1 MSVRILIADDH
12 GIVRQGLRMYLQ
24 FDPEL
29 EIVGEAS
36 NGKEA
41 LDLAGNL
48 KPDIVLIRAAFAG
61 QVQLSRQVALRMVA
75 EHEESQLLESLTER
89 ETEVLRLVAQGHS
102 NKEIAQSLV
111 ISEKTVK
118 SHVGNI
124 LSKLGAASRTQAALI
139 AVRSGITKL
148 AEK

>member
-1 MSVRILIADDH
+1 
-12 GIVRQGLRMYLQ
+12 
-24 FDPEL
+24 
-29 EIVGEAS
+29 
-36 NGKEA
+36 
-41 LDLAGNL
+41 
-48 KPDIVLIRAAFAG
+48 
-61 QVQLSRQVALRMVA
+61 
-75 EHEESQLLESLTER
+75 
-89 ETEVLRLVAQGHS
+89 VLRLVAQGHS